1 MDTPTV
7 KKSRYDLSAL
17 DRLPNLTPERLRLAY
32 REMCM
37 ARSHVER
44 VVQECAKGTIKFSI
58 WGSGEEVH
66 GAAQALAY
74 DEVVNP
80 AAFGICGHYRSAG
93 LLSTW
98 CRLRGY
104 EDFHLDHMRQQLSRV
119 TDPWSGGRQMTA
131 HFNDVARN
139 ILPVQSAL
147 GMQLGKSVGYA
158 FGMRRAGHDD
168 GMVVTVIGDGS
179 TAESD
184 LHEGMHGAS
193 ILQLPMLVVVT
204 DNNVAISVD
213 PRDGRGIRDFEAY
226 ARAFDFRFFTC
237 DGNDFIE
244 VYETARAA
252 ASYCVQEQRP
262 AMMWVREL
270 SRLNNH
276 SSAADFTFEFDS
288 NDPLI
293 GFGEALVARGICRP
307 EEILRRN
314 GITEGKDY
322 FRRHDLGE
330 IGAAADA
337 YILET
342 MAIAGAEPEPDPGS
356 IYEHIR
362 APFPAAIEAPAE
374 GRQTSISLNGAI
386 RAAMQ
391 AILAANP
398 MTWLYGQDIGK
409 KGGVMQATRG
419 LWERFPEQVRDAP
432 INEPLIVGAA
442 VGFALHKGATA
453 IPEIQFSDY
462 SLNTLHWLVL
472 LGNML
477 WTSGGTTSANVIL
490 RLPVEP
496 LHGGAVYH
504 SMCMEGFYGSIPG
517 LTIVAP
523 TTSRDVYGLLRSAAE
538 YAGPVL
544 FFESKG
550 LYRMTLGDA
559 FPGEPT
565 DPKEIAALKRSIGF
579 QGHIPALPDD
589 FRVPLGKA
597 ALRRQGR
604 DVTVVTWGRCTL
616 FVAEAAEKLAAE
628 GIECEVLDLRTIV
641 PPDLEAV
648 LASVRR
654 TGRLLV
660 VHEDRVFASIGREIQ
675 GAVVEATA
683 GEGVITQVLGQA
695 PVPGIP
701 QNVRLEDEI
710 VVSPEK
716 VAAAVRSVVAARR
729 PRDAGAATRG
739 EARVLWTPNRYFVA

>member
-398 MTWLYGQDIGK
+398 MTWLYGQDIAK
-409 KGGVMQATRG
+409 KGGVMAGDQAGCGSASPSRSATR
-419 LWERFPEQVRDAP
+419 R
-432 INEPLIVGAA
+432 
-442 VGFALHKGATA
+442 
-453 IPEIQFSDY
+453 S
-462 SLNTLHWLVL
+462 
-472 LGNML
+472 
-477 WTSGGTTSANVIL
+477 
-490 RLPVEP
+490 
-496 LHGGAVYH
+496 
-504 SMCMEGFYGSIPG
+504 
-517 LTIVAP
+517 
-523 TTSRDVYGLLRSAAE
+523 TSR
-538 YAGPVL
+538 
-544 FFESKG
+544 
-550 LYRMTLGDA
+550 
-559 FPGEPT
+559 
-565 DPKEIAALKRSIGF
+565 
-579 QGHIPALPDD
+579 
-589 FRVPLGKA
+589 
-597 ALRRQGR
+597 
-604 DVTVVTWGRCTL
+604 
-616 FVAEAAEKLAAE
+616 
-628 GIECEVLDLRTIV
+628 
-641 PPDLEAV
+641 
-648 LASVRR
+648 
-654 TGRLLV
+654 
-660 VHEDRVFASIGREIQ
+660 
-675 GAVVEATA
+675 
-683 GEGVITQVLGQA
+683 
-695 PVPGIP
+695 
-701 QNVRLEDEI
+701 
-710 VVSPEK
+710 
-716 VAAAVRSVVAARR
+716 
-729 PRDAGAATRG
+729 
-739 EARVLWTPNRYFVA
+739 